1 MDIFFLKR
9 PLNKK
14 DGLNLINNLE
24 CYTFQLIARK
34 HLVSFFFICE
44 GSKYFFDQF
53 VQIYRTHNAM
63 MRLERSGK
71 NFAAIRN
78 TFVTDWT
85 TKKGSTTT
93 PSNRAYRVSLNPVLA
108 IYPYLSYLRR
118 LCSRTFGSNTVKVRS
133 RKESRAWSRPWGGVA
148 AGSRDGSMADGG
160 WWIILGVQRHR

>member
-44 GSKYFFDQF
+44 GSKYFLDQF

-63 MRLERSGK
+63 MRLEQSE
-71 NFAAIRN
+71 
-78 TFVTDWT
+78 
-85 TKKGSTTT
+85 
-93 PSNRAYRVSLNPVLA
+93 SLET
-108 IYPYLSYLRR
+108 R
-118 LCSRTFGSNTVKVRS
+118 L
-133 RKESRAWSRPWGGVA
+133 
-148 AGSRDGSMADGG
+148 
-160 WWIILGVQRHR
+160 